1 MCTSADKGLH
11 VTLAEGASFGEGALV
26 TATRREATVTAL
38 SDCVLLQV
46 RASALVGELGEALR
60 GELAGVRAQITSQ
73 LLETTPFFR
82 SLSKEQLRD
91 LGPIMELE
99 YYSAGQ
105 QIFAEGDAGDRF
117 FILLEGRVDTH
128 RTFSGARVE
137 VRTYRPRD
145 NTTWFGEM
153 ALMTALAAADDESSF
168 RRRRA
173 GAVRGAV
180 ASAGEAVK
188 VLVVRSPHFSRFLEI
203 VPTFGAMV
211 KASHQ
216 AFAALNKMTA
226 RQHTIGDI
234 QHDAMLAA
242 RRTSNGIERSFVAS
256 SLQRMQNWERV
267 VAALLRA
274 AKAAAKMAAKLEAR
288 AAARSPVGFAAV
300 AT

>member
-1 MCTSADKGLH
+1 
-11 VTLAEGASFGEGALV
+11 
-26 TATRREATVTAL
+26 
-38 SDCVLLQV
+38 
-46 RASALVGELGEALR
+46 
-60 GELAGVRAQITSQ
+60 
-73 LLETTPFFR
+73 
-82 SLSKEQLRD
+82 
-91 LGPIMELE
+91 
-99 YYSAGQ
+99 
-105 QIFAEGDAGDRF
+105 
-117 FILLEGRVDTH
+117 
-128 RTFSGARVE
+128 
-137 VRTYRPRD
+137 
-145 NTTWFGEM
+145 
-153 ALMTALAAADDESSF
+153 MTALAAADDESSF